1 VPQIG
6 DKDACCG
13 FANLHSQHA
22 AVFKNTVLHA
32 ENGFGFA
39 SLSPFVTY
47 LRHGLIAKPEYTPD
61 LLDIFGIKKIV
72 YFFLDQK
79 YAPQTLG

>member
-1 VPQIG
+1 MIASMFLCQLLQIFFIAHYSPAPQIG

-13 FANLHSQHA
+13 FAKLHSQHA

-39 SLSPFVTY
+39 SLSTFVTY
-47 LRHGLIAKPEYTPD
+47 LRRG
-61 LLDIFGIKKIV
+61 
-72 YFFLDQK
+72 
-79 YAPQTLG
+79 